1 MVLGSILF
9 TPSLR
14 IFVIS
19 LRKKITPQRII
30 WKHFVYPPMKPPFIL
45 LSLIIAALVVTGSL
59 KAQTST
65 ATQYGNTT
73 YYSDG
78 GTATHCGNTTYFSD
92 ATTATQYGNTTILER
107 DTATATEYN
116 LYRWKHSPAYG
127 NTTLPMGYGDPVR
140 EYNLF

>member
-1 MVLGSILF
+1 MAVAVLGSILF
-9 TPSLR
+9 YALPAHFRDFFAQENYSAAYNMKALCLPANETPFS
-14 IFVIS
+14 
-19 LRKKITPQRII
+19 
-30 WKHFVYPPMKPPFIL
+30 L

-92 ATTATQYGNTTILER
+92 ATTATQYRNTT
-107 DTATATEYN
+107 YFN
-116 LYRWKHSPAYG
+116 AY
-127 NTTLPMGYGDPVR
+127 
-140 EYNLF
+140 